1 LTQSRNGTGTYHETD
16 HELSRLRELAKNK
29 MRTINRP
36 TPEGAWD
43 HEIPYNIQDTA
54 ATSPN
59 DFTTKPTPLLAMGL
73 LHHTKENLEMLKG
86 WRTVGVAVA
95 IAAVGA
101 LQTSGLAD
109 VIPAPYVGPA
119 MMALGFAMAWLRSMT
134 DTKIGVVK

>member
-1 LTQSRNGTGTYHETD
+1 
-16 HELSRLRELAKNK
+16 

-43 HEIPYNIQDTA
+43 HDISYNLEDTA
-54 ATSPN
+54 AVQTD
-59 DFTTKPTPLLAMGL
+59 DFTTKPAPLLALGL

-119 MMALGFAMAWLRSMT
+119 MMALGFAMAWLRSMS
-134 DTKIGVVK
+134 DTKIGVK

>member
-1 LTQSRNGTGTYHETD
+1 VTT
-16 HELSRLRELAKNK
+16 
-29 MRTINRP
+29 NRP

-43 HEIPYNIQDTA
+43 HDLPVHLEDKA
-54 ATSPN
+54 STS
-59 DFTTKPTPLLAMGL
+59 TYVVSTKPTPLLALGL

-119 MMALGFAMAWLRSMT
+119 MMALGFAMAWLRSIT
-134 DTKIGVVK
+134 DTNVGVK

>member
-1 LTQSRNGTGTYHETD
+1 MTTT
-16 HELSRLRELAKNK
+16 
-29 MRTINRP
+29 NRP

-43 HEIPYNIQDTA
+43 HDIPVHLEDKA
-54 ATSPN
+54 STSTNANP
-59 DFTTKPTPLLAMGL
+59 TKPTPLLALGL

-101 LQTSGLAD
+101 MQTSGLAD

-119 MMALGFAMAWLRSMT
+119 MMALGFAMAWLRGFT
-134 DTKIGVVK
+134 NTPIGTK

>member
-1 LTQSRNGTGTYHETD
+1 MIRTNTEQTITNYHNRSRF
-16 HELSRLRELAKNK
+16 RELAKNK

-36 TPEGAWD
+36 SPEGAWD
-43 HEIPYNIQDTA
+43 HDLPHHVEDTA
-54 ATSPN
+54 AVSTD
-59 DFTTKPTPLLAMGL
+59 DFTTKPTALLALGL
-73 LHHTKENLEMLKG
+73 LHNQEKDVQMLKG

-109 VIPAPYVGPA
+109 IIPAPYVGPA

-134 DTKIGVVK
+134 DTKVGVK

>member
-1 LTQSRNGTGTYHETD
+1 VTT
-16 HELSRLRELAKNK
+16 
-29 MRTINRP
+29 NRP

-43 HEIPYNIQDTA
+43 HEIPYHLEDTLA
-54 ATSPN
+54 VSTD
-59 DFTTKPTPLLAMGL
+59 DFTTKPVKILALGF
-73 LHHTKENLEMLKG
+73 LHNQEKDVQMLKG

-134 DTKIGVVK
+134 DTSVGKK

>member
-1 LTQSRNGTGTYHETD
+1 
-16 HELSRLRELAKNK
+16 

-36 TPEGAWD
+36 SPEGAWD
-43 HEIPYNIQDTA
+43 HDIPHHLEDTPA
-54 ATSPN
+54 SSTDANP
-59 DFTTKPTPLLAMGL
+59 TKPTALLALGL
-73 LHHTKENLEMLKG
+73 LHNQEKDVQMLKG

-109 VIPAPYVGPA
+109 IIPAPYVGPA

-134 DTKIGVVK
+134 DTKVGVK

>member
-1 LTQSRNGTGTYHETD
+1 VTT
-16 HELSRLRELAKNK
+16 
-29 MRTINRP
+29 NRP

-43 HEIPYNIQDTA
+43 HDIPCNMEDTFS
-54 ATSPN
+54 TSTYADPA
-59 DFTTKPTPLLAMGL
+59 KPTPLLALGL
-73 LHHTKENLEMLKG
+73 LHNTKENLEMLKG

-101 LQTSGLAD
+101 LQTSGLGD

-134 DTKIGVVK
+134 DTKVGVK